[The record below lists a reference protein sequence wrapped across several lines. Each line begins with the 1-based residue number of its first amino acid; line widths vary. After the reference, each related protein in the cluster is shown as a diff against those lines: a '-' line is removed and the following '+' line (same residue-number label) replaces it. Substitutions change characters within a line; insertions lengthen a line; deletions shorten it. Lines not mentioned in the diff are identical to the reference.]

1 MRHAKGLYW
10 VGISWIEEKC
20 KNLKYTEEE
29 EEEEEEEEG
38 FMGLVSGS
46 ELRSLEWVLGLGGG
60 ECKSHCPFTG

>member
-29 EEEEEEEEG
+29 EEEEG
-38 FMGLVSGS
+38 FMGLVSGC

-60 ECKSHCPFTG
+60 DAISLNR

>member
-20 KNLKYTEEE
+20 KNLKYT
-29 EEEEEEEEG
+29 EEEEEEG